1 MQRLHMRALKNRPLR
16 RLLKRI
22 AGDSSGNALLLMA
35 LGMPMLIGGAGLGV
49 DFAQWYM
56 WKREMQY
63 AVDQAAIAGAW
74 ARSDTST
81 QAIYADR
88 ARQEY
93 TANLSAVA
101 DIASTPVIRLANY
114 AGGTNNSVTVHA
126 HATKSLPFSSLFT
139 GGATTIDVYA
149 QAAWEEGKTF
159 TSCLIAVDPDDDGAI
174 TIGGSS
180 VLTASCGL
188 AALSTSANAIT
199 VNGNPTVD
207 AGWIL
212 AAGGIDDWFNTHTD
226 DTILENM
233 SGLYDP
239 FEHLNPPNPT
249 ESQVNRTYTCVK
261 GTKTTHSNKSNSTT
275 TTYTYWKGAD
285 YNTAVQTN
293 YNKAK
298 NPNTTYGS
306 TQYVVVSNDTV
317 DGTLVTTTVTWT
329 QVNGTTGPNTMWEK
343 KTVVSS
349 DTYSGTTSTTT
360 PDQANVLP
368 GTYVGGIKVQC
379 QTVFAPGVYNIDG
392 GGLQIDGNYTVTGA
406 AVMFVLKNGAYIKIN
421 GGTNISLTAMQASD
435 LIARGVP
442 ADDANKLAGML
453 VFEDRNS
460 DGSNKNI
467 INGNAATV
475 LNGTIYL
482 PKSNI
487 DFSGTAT
494 VTSQCLMI
502 ASATINI
509 TGNANMSTFCP
520 AGSVEDTVVAKVVS
534 KVKLVA

>member
-1 MQRLHMRALKNRPLR
+1 MRRFHMRSPKIRPFQ
-16 RLLKRI
+16 RLLKRL

-35 LGMPMLIGGAGLGV
+35 LGLPMLIGGAGLGV

-56 WKREMQY
+56 WKRELQY

-74 ARSDTST
+74 ARSDTAT
-81 QAIYADR
+81 QAIYTDR

-93 TANLSAVA
+93 NANLSAIK
-101 DIASTPVIRLANY
+101 DIASDPVIGLANY
-114 AGGTNNSVTVHA
+114 AGGSNNSVTVHA
-126 HATKSLPFSSLFT
+126 HATKALPFSSLFT
-139 GGATTIDVYA
+139 GGATTIDVHA

-180 VLTASCGL
+180 ILTASCGL
-188 AALSTSANAIT
+188 AALSTSANSIT

-212 AAGGIDDWFNTHTD
+212 SAGGIDDWFNTNTD

-239 FEHLNPPNPT
+239 FEHLSPPNPT
-249 ESQVNRTYTCVK
+249 ESQVSRTYNCVK
-261 GTKTTHSNKSNSTT
+261 GTKTTYSNKSNTTT

-298 NPNTTYGS
+298 NPNTTYS
-306 TQYVVVSNDTV
+306 SSVYTLVSNTTV
-317 DGTLVTTTVTWT
+317 DGTVVTTTDVWS
-329 QVNGTTGPNTMWEK
+329 QVNGTTGPNTVWQK
-343 KTVVSS
+343 ATTVSS

-379 QTVFAPGVYNIDG
+379 QTVFAPGVYILDG
-392 GGLQIDGNYTVTGA
+392 GGLEIDGNYTVTGA
-406 AVMFVLKNGAYIKIN
+406 AVMFVLKDSGYVQIN
-421 GGTNISLTAMQASD
+421 GGTNINLTAMQASD
-435 LIARGVP
+435 LVARGVSS
-442 ADDANKLAGML
+442 DDANKLAGML

-460 DGSNKNI
+460 DGSSKDV
-467 INGNAATV
+467 INGNAQTV

-520 AGSVEDTVVAKVVS
+520 ANSVEDTVVAKVVS